1 MSVEVMGKY
10 LWMAVDA
17 DEYEL
22 PICVADSA
30 QELAD
35 KFGVTDNTIRNCVMR
50 GRSGRENGYKY
61 LKVERRED

>member
-1 MSVEVMGKY
+1 MGNKY
-10 LWMAVDA
+10 LWIAVTA

-30 QELAD
+30 QELAN

-50 GRSGRENGYKY
+50 GRSGRQNGYKY
-61 LKVERRED
+61 LKVRREDELV

>member
-1 MSVEVMGKY
+1 MEVMNKY

-22 PICVADSA
+22 PICVEDSA
-30 QELAD
+30 KELAD
-35 KFGVTDNTIRNCVMR
+35 RFGVTDTTIYNCVKR

-61 LKVERRED
+61 LKVRRED